1 MAERYDLYKNATIA
15 IKNHVKQIWDNLEN
29 KVEYVNFI
37 LLRGQLKS
45 YDNGAKQN
53 STLQKSVYK
62 KVQLL
67 LKQETY
73 LNKEAL
79 FVKNQF
85 GTIFENYLSLV
96 IFVNQLNEESDSN
109 YNKILDQ
116 AYTLIA
122 TARGLIKQADAFIEL
137 IVESVIPLPEG
148 DFIDDDKI
156 LITFESFKKT
166 MQIESDDG
174 NDSHNRLLFLRI
186 FGWPTFLLAGLSI
199 IGIIIFA
206 INLAIKV
213 KAQMVDIEYLKQIS
227 LEQYNQALKELISN
241 ISNKPINVFFFTLF
255 TNLIW
260 IGYLISFLY
269 LIIGKTVVKKLI
281 AKQDKSEKEKYLLAW
296 AYIDMGIFPFSVS
309 MEKHLL
315 LTIEL
320 AEDGFI
326 PALIR
331 LGRLYET
338 SNYLSK
344 KQGLTQEQ
352 KLQRAMEN
360 YKRAFPNKRA
370 LKYYDHAKTKL
381 ENLN

>member
-1 MAERYDLYKNATIA
+1 MAERYALYKNATIA

-137 IVESVIPLPEG
+137 IAESVIPLPEG

-241 ISNKPINVFFFTLF
+241 ISNNPINVFFFTLF